1 MHVLVSS
8 TVVPSHYS
16 LHKNTSLEFSEMILY
31 SANVFFLLLLCFIQ
45 PLEVEF
51 CIITIKGYSIPLH
64 FLLYYNV

>member
-31 SANVFFLLLLCFIQ
+31 SANVFFF
-45 PLEVEF
+45 VVVVF
-51 CIITIKGYSIPLH
+51 YSTSRG
-64 FLLYYNV
+64 